1 MDENKIIIDKK
12 RLSQYPSL
20 MLEID
25 LQREKLARMKSSEVL
40 PPSMKESDGSQHT
53 GFGSDRLG
61 AAIARRL
68 DQEPKILARIRRN
81 EEACNAMERAV
92 DALENPLERSVLRLR
107 YMEGVEDEETG
118 VTVWGLKP
126 WRDVCIEIYGSDTE
140 KNMTAT
146 YRLRSSAL
154 LHLLDMQA

>member
-25 LQREKLARMKSSEVL
+25 LQREKLARMKSSEQL
-40 PPSMKESDGSQHT
+40 PPSMKDSDGSKHT
-53 GFGSDRLG
+53 GGGSDRLG

-68 DQEPKILARIRRN
+68 DQEPKILARIRRS
-81 EEACNAMERAV
+81 EDACNAMEQAV

-146 YRLRSSAL
+146 FRLHGSAL